1 MRIQLFIVL
10 MSLSLSKA
18 HGQSQYLDS
27 NFNGAGFLQTD
38 YKSKSYDELSNIK
51 LSNNGLY
58 AFGRVTIEDYKS
70 YESGF
75 GVLKHN
81 LTSGLNPTFGNQGKA
96 NYYFDSYHY
105 ADSTRDVYPYADG
118 SFLILS
124 DLGLTK
130 IDQNG
135 VLDPNFAFNGKQEF
149 EYGQKTYTRLLVLP
163 NNKIYVFGQKGDDLY
178 IERYNPD
185 GFFDFSF
192 GNQGTLTIDVG
203 SLDII
208 NDAKLLNDGRILI
221 TGYSQKQVNSNS
233 SGNTR
238 YNFIKKIN
246 QDGTLDPAFN
256 YDDIPSIYDNPGYF
270 KKMLVDNSN
279 TYAYIINKVSECD
292 HRVLKVNLQTLAS
305 SKLFV
310 NPSGTPW
317 LCSNLNPKYVV
328 NDIILDGD
336 RMYIAGTEKINANN
350 SMWVTRYNLDG
361 IMDTTFAN
369 QGKFNYFTYSGN
381 PNSPVDDV
389 VNLESIQ
396 LAPDGSLYGGGRL
409 NNDFLVFKILK
420 TLTLEVNESK
430 SDKTHILN
438 VYPNPVKDFL
448 FAENKNLTGNIQI
461 SVYDMSGKL
470 VKKQNSDSRN
480 EKASIDLSDLM
491 SGNYVIKYEAKNF
504 SQSVRIIKK

>member
-1 MRIQLFIVL
+1 MRVQLFIVL
-10 MSLSLSKA
+10 MSLFLSEA

-27 NFNGAGFLQTD
+27 NFNGTGFLQTD
-38 YKSKSYDELSNIK
+38 YKSTSYDELSNIK
-51 LSNNGLY
+51 LSNNALY
-58 AFGRVTIEDYKS
+58 AFGRVGIQDYKS

-81 LTSGLNPTFGNQGKA
+81 LTSGLSPAFGNQGKA

-105 ADSTRDVYPYADG
+105 AVSTRDVYAYTDG

-135 VLDPNFAFNGKQEF
+135 VLDPNFAFHGKQHF

-192 GNQGTLTIDVG
+192 GNQGTLTIDIG

-208 NDAKLLNDGRILI
+208 NDAKLLNDGKILI
-221 TGYSQKQVNSNS
+221 TGYSQKQINP
-233 SGNTR
+233 SGTSR
-238 YNFIKKIN
+238 YNFIRKIN
-246 QDGTLDPAFN
+246 QDGTIDPTFN
-256 YDDIPSIYDNPGYF
+256 YDDIPPILNPGYF
-270 KKMLVDNSN
+270 KKMLVDDSN
-279 TYAYIINKVSECD
+279 TYAYIINKVSGCD
-292 HRVLKVNLQTLAS
+292 YRVIKVNLQTLVAS
-305 SKLFV
+305 NVFINTGGGL
-310 NPSGTPW
+310 W
-317 LCSNLNPKYVV
+317 LCSNSAVKYVI
-328 NDIILDGD
+328 NDIILEGNKI
-336 RMYIAGTEKINANN
+336 YIAGTRKVDSEN
-350 SMWVTRYNLDG
+350 SIWVTRYSVDG
-361 IMDTTFAN
+361 IIDTTFAN
-369 QGKFNYFTYSGN
+369 QGNFNYFIYTGN
-381 PNSPVDDV
+381 PDSPSDSV

-396 LAPDGSLYGGGRL
+396 LAPDGSLYGGGKL

-420 TLTLEVNESK
+420 SLTLDVNDSK
-430 SDKTHILN
+430 AVKNNILN
-438 VYPNPVKDFL
+438 VYPNPVKDVL
-448 FAENKNLTGNIQI
+448 FADNKNLTGTIQV

-470 VKKQNSDSRN
+470 VKKENLDAN
-480 EKASIDLSDLM
+480 HDKVSIDLSGLM
-491 SGNYVIKYEAKNF
+491 SGNYVIKYEGKNF

>member
-1 MRIQLFIVL
+1 MRVQLFIVL

-27 NFNGAGFLQTD
+27 NFNGTGFLQTD

-51 LSNNGLY
+51 LSSNALY
-58 AFGRVTIEDYKS
+58 AFGRVAIQDYQA

-105 ADSTRDVYPYADG
+105 AVSTRDVHAYADG

-135 VLDPNFAFNGKQEF
+135 VLDPNFAFHGKQDF

-192 GNQGTLTIDVG
+192 GSQGTLTIDIG

-208 NDAKLLNDGRILI
+208 NDAKLLNDGKILI
-221 TGYSQKQVNSNS
+221 TGYSQKQINP
-233 SGNTR
+233 SGTSR
-238 YNFIKKIN
+238 YNFIRKIN

-270 KKMLVDNSN
+270 KKMLVDDSN

-292 HRVLKVNLQTLAS
+292 HRVLKVNLQTLVS
-305 SKLFV
+305 SNIFL

-317 LCSNLNPKYVV
+317 LCSNLNPKYVI
-328 NDIILDGD
+328 NDILLDGNKI
-336 RMYIAGTEKINANN
+336 YIAGTEKVSANN
-350 SMWVTRYNLDG
+350 SMWLTRYNLDG
-361 IMDTTFAN
+361 IMDVTFAN

-381 PNSPVDDV
+381 LNSPVDDV

-396 LAPDGSLYGGGRL
+396 LAPDGSLYGGGRF

-420 TLTLEVNESK
+420 SLTLDVNESK
-430 SDKTHILN
+430 SNKNNIIN
-438 VYPNPVKDFL
+438 VYPNPVKDIL
-448 FAENKNLTGNIQI
+448 LAENKSLTGLIQV

-470 VKKQNSDSRN
+470 LKKQSLDADHD
-480 EKASIDLSDLM
+480 KVSIDLSGLVT
-491 SGNYVIKYEAKNF
+491 GNYVIKYEAKNF